1 MKKKTFILCML
12 LIGLLGLC
20 SCGSPSSGFKGN
32 TQNAVK
38 EQDSVVPQHLSVE
51 ELCPPEFE
59 WTMLEPGFFQTTF
72 KIKSLDLILN
82 HW

>member
-38 EQDSVVPQHLSVE
+38 EQVSHNEIPGLT
-51 ELCPPEFE
+51 FE
-59 WTMLEPGFFQTTF
+59 RSMKLKFAENFAVDYYKGGYTLLTTTRVT
-72 KIKSLDLILN
+72 SQ
-82 HW
+82 